1 MTFWSFYKKS
11 RDFGW
16 RSQRIEDSHHYIFD
30 LISNDS
36 LFVSISPM
44 KKKSGNSSSFTLYL
58 FIFLICIVSIV
69 IYLNQTVLTF
79 PQPPNIRK
87 EPPPIISTKDNA
99 KAISNKKK
107 IAYAITVTKDG
118 HFLDGALVLGHSALK
133 VHDASKGYNSEY
145 DAELVAFV
153 TSTVQYARPVLE
165 KYGWK
170 VLERPLPVELSEI
183 RNEKYVTNM
192 RSSGCCGA
200 DEFLKLWAYTLIDY
214 HRVVHLDMDSIVY
227 QNMDELYDIDKE
239 MLYTG
244 DWNMKGSSPVPPVQ
258 GGFIVIRPSMTTFE
272 EYKEVIRE
280 GNYSPGKGWGGS
292 GIGAFWGGQTIQGIL
307 PYYYHSLHPGEALE
321 VNRLVTNV

>member
-1 MTFWSFYKKS
+1 
-11 RDFGW
+11 
-16 RSQRIEDSHHYIFD
+16 
-30 LISNDS
+30 
-36 LFVSISPM
+36 M
-44 KKKSGNSSSFTLYL
+44 KKKSGNSSSFSLYL

-87 EPPPIISTKDNA
+87 EPPHIPIKDIS
-99 KAISNKKK
+99 KANVLSNKKK
-107 IAYAITVTKDG
+107 IAYAVTVTKDG

-133 VHDASKGYNSEY
+133 VHDANKGYKSEY

-183 RNEKYVTNM
+183 RNENYVTNM

-200 DEFLKLWAYTLIDY
+200 DEFLKLWAYTLVDY

-227 QNMDELYDIDKE
+227 QNMDELYEIDKE

-258 GGFIVIRPSMTTFE
+258 GGFIVVRPSLAAFE
-272 EYKEVIRE
+272 EYREVIRE
-280 GNYSPGKGWGGS
+280 GNYSPGRGWGGS

-307 PYYYHSLHPGEALE
+307 PYYYYSLHPGDALE
-321 VNRLVTNV
+321 VNRLVTYV